1 MANNPNGDM
10 SSQGS
15 RFKNSGDLL
24 MFNSMAKP
32 EIIDTQPL
40 LKFRLKRVIASNK

>member
-1 MANNPNGDM
+1 M
-10 SSQGS
+10 S
-15 RFKNSGDLL
+15 
-24 MFNSMAKP
+24 KP